1 MTDSEYEKAKERI
14 NYYLFPL
21 KDILLK
27 DWHVTYEY
35 HRERDEDQP
44 YTLAQA
50 SPLWEYKRGTIR
62 LFIPCLN
69 AEDEP
74 ARIVNCLMHEMVH
87 FMLDAVTD
95 LSNEDDNYRKIVERT
110 TQEITDSF
118 QDMFERPDL
127 FEDWHKANK
136 KQKALAR
143 SRKA

>member
-35 HRERDEDQP
+35 HRERD
-44 YTLAQA
+44 
-50 SPLWEYKRGTIR
+50 
-62 LFIPCLN
+62 
-69 AEDEP
+69 EDEP